1 MPRRASETLLGID
14 VGSTRIKA
22 ALLDGEGRERRS
34 AAVPTP
40 FSTRQGG
47 AEMTVEELLG
57 GVAAALAE
65 LGPERSEAAAVGVAG
80 MGECGAPLEGD
91 GRPAGPVIAWYDPRG
106 AGVVERLAR
115 DGGDALALRTGR
127 RLRTVSSV
135 AKLGWWVEATGR
147 RPGGWLGVP
156 ELCVH
161 ALSGAAV
168 TDPSLASRTGWYD
181 VAARAYLPDVAA
193 AIGVTVAA
201 LPEVVAAGSAAGRL
215 SATAAARSGLR
226 PGIPVTLAGHDHLAA
241 AAGSGAGP
249 DDLVDSVGT
258 AESLVRRL
266 GGVEPPG
273 AELLEHALALG
284 VAVSARPD
292 GDGWALLGRGPRAGP
307 VLAAV
312 AAALGGLPLE
322 ALDAAA
328 VEDAGV
334 ATAGLVDE
342 ILAGGEPRLPEAPV
356 GEIWGGLLEE
366 LARRTAAAAAA
377 CAELA
382 GPPARALV
390 VGGGAR
396 SLPWVRAKA
405 RRLGVPVW
413 RRAEGEAAARGAA
426 VAAGVAAGWWP
437 SAGAAP
443 APALEPVAP
452 RMRPRRRPRRVRR
465 SPAPRRPGG

>member
-1 MPRRASETLLGID
+1 MPGTSSPTLLGID

-22 ALLDGEGRERRS
+22 VLLDEAGRERRS

-40 FSTRQGG
+40 FAARDGG
-47 AEMTVEELLG
+47 AEMRVEELLA
-57 GVAAALAE
+57 GVAAALE
-65 LGPERSEAAAVGVAG
+65 GLGPERSGAAAVGVAG
-80 MGECGAPLEGD
+80 MGECGAPLDRG
-91 GRPAGPVIAWYDPRG
+91 GHPAGAVIAWYDPRG
-106 AGVVERLAR
+106 APVVERLAR
-115 DGGDALALRTGR
+115 EGGDALALRTGR

-147 RPGGWLGVP
+147 RPYRWLGVP

-181 VAARAYLPDVAA
+181 VAARAYLHDVAA
-193 AIGVTVAA
+193 AIGVPAAA
-201 LPEVVAAGSAAGRL
+201 LPEVVAAGSVAGRL
-215 SATAAARSGLR
+215 SAAAAAVSGL
-226 PGIPVTLAGHDHLAA
+226 PEGIPVTPAGHDHLAA
-241 AAGSGAGP
+241 AAGAGAGP
-249 DDLVDSVGT
+249 GDLVDSVGT

-266 GGVEPPG
+266 GGAGPPRP
-273 AELLEHALALG
+273 ELLERALALG

-312 AAALGGLPLE
+312 AGALGGARLE
-322 ALDAAA
+322 ALDVAA
-328 VEDAGV
+328 VVGPGADA
-334 ATAGLVDE
+334 AGLVDA
-342 ILAGGEPRLPEAPV
+342 ILAGDAPV
-356 GEIWGGLLEE
+356 LPPLPPGEVWGGVLDE

-382 GPPARALV
+382 GPAQRALV

-405 RRLGVPVW
+405 RLLAVPVW
-413 RRAEGEAAARGAA
+413 RAAGSEAAARGAA

-437 SAGAAP
+437 AAAAAP
-443 APALEPVAP
+443 APRLE
-452 RMRPRRRPRRVRR
+452 RVER
-465 SPAPRRPGG
+465 